1 MQKKGKLFRNF
12 ILFILLIIVTF
23 SVLLNG
29 EDITQI
35 LNILGSVKLQYVL
48 IGILCMAIY
57 ISFEAIN
64 IGRTLKKLNEKSS
77 FIKNLKYALIGFFF
91 SAITP
96 AASGGQP
103 MQIYYMY
110 KDNIQPSNATL
121 ALLLNLT
128 SMQIVTIGFAL
139 ISLCFNYQYLNRVL
153 LICFVIGILLNL
165 TALVLLLVAII
176 SKRLSRWLINFA
188 VKVLKFFGIGN
199 IEGKKEKLETQLE
212 QYQESAIYIKKNR
225 GIMLKT
231 LLTTCVQFLTYY
243 SITYWTYKAL
253 GMSGANILQITS
265 MQSVLYATVS
275 GIPSPGAVG
284 VTEGAFTEIF
294 RNIYPGAM
302 MSSAILLN
310 RGINFYL
317 FVIFSGVIT
326 IVNHIKSDYACEEK
340 NDIQENIIDEKM
352 EEPTDK

>member
-1 MQKKGKLFRNF
+1 MKNNGKLIRNF
-12 ILFILLIIVTF
+12 ILFILLIIITF
-23 SVLLNG
+23 AVLLKG

-35 LNILGSVKLQYVL
+35 LNILGSVKIQYVF

-57 ISFEAIN
+57 ISCEAIN
-64 IGRTLKKLNEKSS
+64 IGRSLKTLNEKST
-77 FIKNLKYALIGFFF
+77 FIQNLKYALIGFFF

-103 MQIYYMY
+103 MQIYYMH
-110 KDNIQPSNATL
+110 KDKISVSNSTL

-139 ISLCFNYQYLNRVL
+139 VSLCFNYQYLNGVL
-153 LICFVIGILLNL
+153 IVFFIVGILLNL
-165 TALVLLLVAII
+165 SALVLLLIAII
-176 SKRLSRWLINFA
+176 SKRLSRGMVHFA
-188 VKVLKFFGIGN
+188 EKVLKFFRVKN
-199 IEGKKEKLETQLE
+199 IDAKKEKLEKELE
-212 QYQESAIYIKKNR
+212 QYHESAVYIKQNKK
-225 GIMLKT
+225 IMIKI
-231 LLTTCVQFLTYY
+231 LLTTLVQFFAYY
-243 SITYWTYKAL
+243 SVTFWTYKAL
-253 GMSGANILQITS
+253 GMNEANILEITS

-310 RGINFYL
+310 RGINFYF
-317 FVIFSGVIT
+317 FVIFSGIVT
-326 IVNHIKSDYACEEK
+326 IINHIRSGYIEMNQEEK
-340 NDIQENIIDEKM
+340 
-352 EEPTDK
+352 